1 MMEIENETVSFTLQ
15 YVSSEMAHFLV
26 TGQNAP
32 VADAALGLWSLGMT
46 LLEVAMLE
54 HPLRSSWGMAAKQML
69 RLSVACRGAARRSGT
84 FISWHGQDVAPLVC
98 CDHRMRG
105 SAVDSLCSPMVRLS
119 KGRFRQHVCF

>member
-1 MMEIENETVSFTLQ
+1 MMKIENETVSFTLQ

-54 HPLRSSWGMAAKQML
+54 HPLRSSWGWPRSRCCVCPLLAEVPLEGLEHSYPGMGKML
-69 RLSVACRGAARRSGT
+69 RRWFVATTACEALLSTAFAHPWFG
-84 FISWHGQDVAPLVC
+84 
-98 CDHRMRG
+98 
-105 SAVDSLCSPMVRLS
+105 
-119 KGRFRQHVCF
+119 